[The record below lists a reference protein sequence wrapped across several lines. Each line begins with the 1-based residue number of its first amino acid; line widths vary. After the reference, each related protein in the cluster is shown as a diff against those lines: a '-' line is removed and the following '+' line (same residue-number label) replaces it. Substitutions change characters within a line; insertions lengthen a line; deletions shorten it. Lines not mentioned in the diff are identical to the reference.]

1 MRNAIHKFGK
11 FYSNIMIN
19 MIGIFIFVGIL
30 SVIFGDSGWAPNENI
45 YAISQFVYSYVIPAL
60 IAYAAGNHMG
70 QIYEKRPDV
79 PKTGINHAGGAI
91 AVMAAAGIMI
101 ADKNCAILGAMI
113 LGPICGLLW
122 KHVLEPLTRK
132 AVQGMEMLTRNLV
145 AAIVGAAFS
154 IAAYYV
160 LTPVLSAVTHVI
172 MMGVDWLIAHKLICL
187 TSVLIEPAKV
197 FFLNNSIHHGILLPL
212 AMQQAEQNG
221 SSMLFLLETNPGPGL
236 GVLLALWLS
245 NRKKRKEYAAYMF
258 VECIGGIHEIYFPE
272 VLANLWLLLALI
284 SGGMAGTL
292 CMSVFHVASAGLVSP
307 GSILTV
313 LFMSG
318 HHVLATLFAVA
329 ISTAVSC
336 AIAFFILKRQGK
348 WCTEAAISAQEEK
361 EEAVQ
366 EKKEEAVQEKRQ
378 VLEKELMQGIKIG
391 FICDAGVGSSAMG
404 AALFRRK
411 LKEEGMDGI
420 TAEAYAVD
428 QIPEDLTIGVC
439 QRAFLEI
446 LQKES
451 NLSNIVTMES
461 LLNQT
466 EHLALIEKLRKG
478 DITQCMSH
486 HA

>member
-1 MRNAIHKFGK
+1 MQGYTMRNAIHKFGK

-30 SVIFGDSGWAPNENI
+30 SVIFGDYGWAPNENI

-145 AAIVGAAFS
+145 AAVVGAAFS

-160 LTPVLSAVTHVI
+160 LTPMLSAVTHVI

-187 TSVLIEPAKV
+187 TSILIEPAKV

-212 AMQQAEQNG
+212 AMQQAEQSG

-236 GVLLALWLS
+236 GVLFALWLS

-284 SGGMAGTL
+284 PGGMAGTL

-361 EEAVQ
+361 
-366 EKKEEAVQEKRQ
+366 KEEVQEKRQ
-378 VLEKELMQGIKIG
+378 MLEKGQMQEIKIG

-478 DITQCMSH
+478 DITQ
-486 HA
+486 

>member
-30 SVIFGDSGWAPNENI
+30 SVIFGDYGWAPNENI

-91 AVMAAAGIMI
+91 AVMAAAGVMI

-113 LGPICGLLW
+113 LGPVCGLLW

-284 SGGMAGTL
+284 PGGMAGIL

-307 GSILTV
+307 GSILTL

-318 HHVLATLFAVA
+318 HHVLGTLFAVA

-336 AIAFFILKRQGK
+336 AIAFLILKRQGK
-348 WCTEAAISAQEEK
+348 WYTEAAISAQEEK

-478 DITQCMSH
+478 DITQ
-486 HA
+486 

>member
-30 SVIFGDSGWAPNENI
+30 SVIFGDYGWAPNENI

-245 NRKKRKEYAAYMF
+245 NRKKCKEYAAYMF

-411 LKEEGMDGI
+411 LKEEGMDDI

-478 DITQCMSH
+478 DITQ
-486 HA
+486 

>member
-1 MRNAIHKFGK
+1 
-11 FYSNIMIN
+11 

-30 SVIFGDSGWAPNENI
+30 SVIFGDYGWVPNENI

-70 QIYEKRPDV
+70 QIYEKRLDV

-284 SGGMAGTL
+284 PGGMAGIL

-307 GSILTV
+307 GSILTL

-361 EEAVQ
+361 
-366 EKKEEAVQEKRQ
+366 KEEVQEKRQ
-378 VLEKELMQGIKIG
+378 MLEKGLMQEIKIG

-478 DITQCMSH
+478 DITQ
-486 HA
+486 

>member
-1 MRNAIHKFGK
+1 MQGYTMRNAIHKFGK

-30 SVIFGDSGWAPNENI
+30 SVIFGDYGWAPNENI

-91 AVMAAAGIMI
+91 AVMAAAGVMI

-145 AAIVGAAFS
+145 AAVVGAAFS

-284 SGGMAGTL
+284 PGGMAGIL

-348 WCTEAAISAQEEK
+348 WCTEAAISTQA
-361 EEAVQ
+361 
-366 EKKEEAVQEKRQ
+366 EKKEEVQEKRQ
-378 VLEKELMQGIKIG
+378 MLEKGQMQEIKIG

-478 DITQCMSH
+478 DITQ
-486 HA
+486 

>member
-30 SVIFGDSGWAPNENI
+30 SVIFGDYGWAPNENI

-132 AVQGMEMLTRNLV
+132 AAQGMEMLTRNLV

-361 EEAVQ
+361 
-366 EKKEEAVQEKRQ
+366 KEEVQEKRQ
-378 VLEKELMQGIKIG
+378 MLEKGQMQEIKIG

-478 DITQCMSH
+478 DITQ
-486 HA
+486 

>member
-1 MRNAIHKFGK
+1 MQGYTMRNAIHKFGK

-30 SVIFGDSGWAPNENI
+30 SVIFGDYGWAPNENI

-91 AVMAAAGIMI
+91 AVMATAGVMI

-132 AVQGMEMLTRNLV
+132 AVQGMEMLARNLV

-187 TSVLIEPAKV
+187 TSVLIESAKV

-212 AMQQAEQNG
+212 AMQQAEQSG

-284 SGGMAGTL
+284 PGGMAGIL

-307 GSILTV
+307 GSILTL

-361 EEAVQ
+361 
-366 EKKEEAVQEKRQ
+366 KEEVQEKRQ
-378 VLEKELMQGIKIG
+378 MQEIKIG

-478 DITQCMSH
+478 DITQ
-486 HA
+486 

>member
-30 SVIFGDSGWAPNENI
+30 SVIFGDYGWAPNENI

-91 AVMAAAGIMI
+91 AVMATAGVMI

-132 AVQGMEMLTRNLV
+132 AVQGMEMLARNLV

-187 TSVLIEPAKV
+187 TSVLIESAKV

-212 AMQQAEQNG
+212 AMQQAEQSG

-284 SGGMAGTL
+284 PGGMAGIL

-307 GSILTV
+307 GSILTL

-361 EEAVQ
+361 
-366 EKKEEAVQEKRQ
+366 KEEVQEKRQ
-378 VLEKELMQGIKIG
+378 MQEIKIG

-478 DITQCMSH
+478 DITQ
-486 HA
+486 

>member
-1 MRNAIHKFGK
+1 
-11 FYSNIMIN
+11 

-30 SVIFGDSGWAPNENI
+30 SVIFGDYGWAPNENI

-70 QIYEKRPDV
+70 QIYEKRLDV

-145 AAIVGAAFS
+145 AAVVGAAFS

-160 LTPVLSAVTHVI
+160 LTPMLSAVTHVI

-187 TSVLIEPAKV
+187 TSILIEPAKV

-212 AMQQAEQNG
+212 AMQQAEQSG

-236 GVLLALWLS
+236 GVLFALWLS

-284 SGGMAGTL
+284 PGGMAGTL

-361 EEAVQ
+361 
-366 EKKEEAVQEKRQ
+366 KEEVQEKRQ
-378 VLEKELMQGIKIG
+378 MLEKGQMQEIKIG

-478 DITQCMSH
+478 DITQ
-486 HA
+486 

>member
-30 SVIFGDSGWAPNENI
+30 SVIFGDYGWVPNENI

-91 AVMAAAGIMI
+91 AVMAAAGVMI
-101 ADKNCAILGAMI
+101 ANKNCAILGAMI

-284 SGGMAGTL
+284 PGGMAGTL

-307 GSILTV
+307 GSILTL

-361 EEAVQ
+361 
-366 EKKEEAVQEKRQ
+366 KEEVQEKRQ
-378 VLEKELMQGIKIG
+378 MLEKGQMQEIKIG

-478 DITQCMSH
+478 DITQ
-486 HA
+486 

>member
-30 SVIFGDSGWAPNENI
+30 SVIFGDYGWAPNENI

-91 AVMAAAGIMI
+91 AVMAAAGVMI

-113 LGPICGLLW
+113 LGPVCGLLW

-212 AMQQAEQNG
+212 AMQQAEQSG

-258 VECIGGIHEIYFPE
+258 VECIGGVHEIYFPE

-284 SGGMAGTL
+284 PGGMAGIL

-307 GSILTV
+307 GSILTL

-318 HHVLATLFAVA
+318 HHVLTTLFAVA

-348 WCTEAAISAQEEK
+348 WCTEAAISAQG
-361 EEAVQ
+361 
-366 EKKEEAVQEKRQ
+366 EKKEEVQEKRQ
-378 VLEKELMQGIKIG
+378 MLEKGQMQEIKIG

-478 DITQCMSH
+478 DITQ
-486 HA
+486 

>member
-1 MRNAIHKFGK
+1 MRNVIHKFGK

-30 SVIFGDSGWAPNENI
+30 SVIFGDYGWVPNENI

-70 QIYEKRPDV
+70 QIYEKRLDV

-284 SGGMAGTL
+284 PGGMAGIL

-307 GSILTV
+307 GSILTL

-361 EEAVQ
+361 
-366 EKKEEAVQEKRQ
+366 KEEVQEKRQ
-378 VLEKELMQGIKIG
+378 MLEKGLMQEIKIG

-478 DITQCMSH
+478 DITQ
-486 HA
+486 

>member
-30 SVIFGDSGWAPNENI
+30 SVIFGDYGWAPNENI

-79 PKTGINHAGGAI
+79 PKTEINHAGGAI
-91 AVMAAAGIMI
+91 AVMATAGVMI

-113 LGPICGLLW
+113 LGPVCGLLW

-132 AVQGMEMLTRNLV
+132 AVQGMEMLARNLV

-284 SGGMAGTL
+284 PGGMAGIL

-307 GSILTV
+307 GSILTL

-366 EKKEEAVQEKRQ
+366 E
-378 VLEKELMQGIKIG
+378 LEKELMQGIKIG

-411 LKEEGMDGI
+411 LKEEGMNGI

-428 QIPEDLTIGVC
+428 QIPDDLTIGVC

-478 DITQCMSH
+478 DITQ
-486 HA
+486 

>member
-30 SVIFGDSGWAPNENI
+30 SVIFGDYGWAPNENI

-70 QIYEKRPDV
+70 QIYEKRLDV

-172 MMGVDWLIAHKLICL
+172 MMVVDWLIAHKLICL

-284 SGGMAGTL
+284 PGGMAGIL
-292 CMSVFHVASAGLVSP
+292 CMSVFHVASAGLISP
-307 GSILTV
+307 GSILTL

-361 EEAVQ
+361 
-366 EKKEEAVQEKRQ
+366 KEEVQEKRQ
-378 VLEKELMQGIKIG
+378 MLEKGLLQEIKIG

-478 DITQCMSH
+478 DITQ
-486 HA
+486 

>member
-1 MRNAIHKFGK
+1 
-11 FYSNIMIN
+11 

-30 SVIFGDSGWAPNENI
+30 SVIFGDYGWVPNENI

-91 AVMAAAGIMI
+91 AVMAAAGVMI
-101 ADKNCAILGAMI
+101 ANKNCAILGAMI

-284 SGGMAGTL
+284 PGGMAGTL

-307 GSILTV
+307 GSILTL

-361 EEAVQ
+361 
-366 EKKEEAVQEKRQ
+366 KEEVQEKRQ
-378 VLEKELMQGIKIG
+378 MLEKGQMQEIKIG

-478 DITQCMSH
+478 DITQ
-486 HA
+486 

>member
-30 SVIFGDSGWAPNENI
+30 SVIFGDYGWAPNENI

-91 AVMAAAGIMI
+91 AVMAAAGVMI

-113 LGPICGLLW
+113 LGPVCGLLW

-212 AMQQAEQNG
+212 AMQQAEQSG

-258 VECIGGIHEIYFPE
+258 VECIGGVHEIYFPE

-284 SGGMAGTL
+284 PGGMAGIL

-307 GSILTV
+307 GSILTL

-318 HHVLATLFAVA
+318 HHVLTTLFAVA

-361 EEAVQ
+361 
-366 EKKEEAVQEKRQ
+366 KEEVQEKRQ
-378 VLEKELMQGIKIG
+378 MLEKGQMQEIKIG

-478 DITQCMSH
+478 DITQ
-486 HA
+486 

>member
-1 MRNAIHKFGK
+1 MQGYTMRNAIHKFGK

-30 SVIFGDSGWAPNENI
+30 SVIFGDYGWAPNENI

-70 QIYEKRPDV
+70 QIYEKRLDV

-284 SGGMAGTL
+284 PGGMAGIL
-292 CMSVFHVASAGLVSP
+292 CMSVFHVASAGLISP
-307 GSILTV
+307 GSILTL

-361 EEAVQ
+361 
-366 EKKEEAVQEKRQ
+366 KEEVQEKRQ
-378 VLEKELMQGIKIG
+378 MLEKGQMQEIKIG

-478 DITQCMSH
+478 DITQ
-486 HA
+486 

>member
-30 SVIFGDSGWAPNENI
+30 SVIFGDYGWAPNENI

-91 AVMAAAGIMI
+91 AVMAAAGVMI

-113 LGPICGLLW
+113 LGPVCGLLW

-284 SGGMAGTL
+284 PGGMAGIL

-307 GSILTV
+307 GSILTL

-361 EEAVQ
+361 
-366 EKKEEAVQEKRQ
+366 KEEVQEKRQ
-378 VLEKELMQGIKIG
+378 MQEIKIG

-478 DITQCMSH
+478 DITQ
-486 HA
+486 

>member
-1 MRNAIHKFGK
+1 MQGYTMRNAIHKFGK

-30 SVIFGDSGWAPNENI
+30 SVIFGDYGWAPNENI

-91 AVMAAAGIMI
+91 AVMAAVGVMI

-113 LGPICGLLW
+113 LGPLCGLLW
-122 KHVLEPLTRK
+122 KNVLEPLTRK

-154 IAAYYV
+154 ISAYYV
-160 LTPVLSAVTHVI
+160 LTPMLSAVTHVI

-187 TSVLIEPAKV
+187 TSILIEPAKV

-212 AMQQAEQNG
+212 AMQQAEQSG

-284 SGGMAGTL
+284 PGGMAGTL

-361 EEAVQ
+361 
-366 EKKEEAVQEKRQ
+366 KEEVQEKRQ
-378 VLEKELMQGIKIG
+378 MLEKGQMQEIKIG

-478 DITQCMSH
+478 DITQ
-486 HA
+486 

>member
-30 SVIFGDSGWAPNENI
+30 SVIFGDYRWAPNENI

-91 AVMAAAGIMI
+91 AVMAAAGVMI

-113 LGPICGLLW
+113 LGPVCGLLW

-187 TSVLIEPAKV
+187 TSILIEPAKV

-284 SGGMAGTL
+284 PGGMAGIL

-307 GSILTV
+307 GSILTL

-336 AIAFFILKRQGK
+336 AIAFFILKRKGK

-361 EEAVQ
+361 KEEVQ

-411 LKEEGMDGI
+411 LKEEGMNGI

-478 DITQCMSH
+478 DITQ
-486 HA
+486 

>member
-1 MRNAIHKFGK
+1 
-11 FYSNIMIN
+11 

-30 SVIFGDSGWAPNENI
+30 SVIFGDYGWVPNENI

-145 AAIVGAAFS
+145 AAVVGAAFS

-284 SGGMAGTL
+284 PGGMAGIL

-307 GSILTV
+307 GSILT
-313 LFMSG
+313 LFFMSG

-361 EEAVQ
+361 
-366 EKKEEAVQEKRQ
+366 KEEVQEKRQ
-378 VLEKELMQGIKIG
+378 MLEKGQMQEIKIG

-478 DITQCMSH
+478 DITQ
-486 HA
+486 

>member
-1 MRNAIHKFGK
+1 
-11 FYSNIMIN
+11 

-30 SVIFGDSGWAPNENI
+30 SVIFGDYGWVPNENI

-70 QIYEKRPDV
+70 QIYEKRLDV

-145 AAIVGAAFS
+145 AAVVGAAFS

-284 SGGMAGTL
+284 PGGMAGIL

-307 GSILTV
+307 GSILTL

-361 EEAVQ
+361 
-366 EKKEEAVQEKRQ
+366 KEEVQEKRQ
-378 VLEKELMQGIKIG
+378 MLEKGQMQEIKIG

-478 DITQCMSH
+478 DITQ
-486 HA
+486 

>member
-1 MRNAIHKFGK
+1 
-11 FYSNIMIN
+11 

-30 SVIFGDSGWAPNENI
+30 SVIFGDYGWVPNENI

-91 AVMAAAGIMI
+91 AVMAAAGVMI
-101 ADKNCAILGAMI
+101 ANKNCAILGAMI

-145 AAIVGAAFS
+145 AAVVGAAFS

-284 SGGMAGTL
+284 PGGMAGIL

-307 GSILTV
+307 GSILT
-313 LFMSG
+313 LFFMSG

-361 EEAVQ
+361 
-366 EKKEEAVQEKRQ
+366 KEEVQEKRQ
-378 VLEKELMQGIKIG
+378 MLEKGQMQEIKIG

-478 DITQCMSH
+478 DITQ
-486 HA
+486 

>member
-30 SVIFGDSGWAPNENI
+30 SVIFGDYGWAPNENI

-70 QIYEKRPDV
+70 QIYEKRLDV

-101 ADKNCAILGAMI
+101 VDKNCAILGAMI

-478 DITQCMSH
+478 DITQ
-486 HA
+486 

>member
-30 SVIFGDSGWAPNENI
+30 SVIFGDYGWAPNENI

-91 AVMAAAGIMI
+91 AVMAAAGVMI

-113 LGPICGLLW
+113 LGPVCGLLW

-187 TSVLIEPAKV
+187 TSILIEPAKV

-245 NRKKRKEYAAYMF
+245 NWKKRKEYAAYMF

-284 SGGMAGTL
+284 PGGMAGIL

-307 GSILTV
+307 GSILTL

-361 EEAVQ
+361 KEEVQ

-478 DITQCMSH
+478 DITQ
-486 HA
+486 

>member
-30 SVIFGDSGWAPNENI
+30 SVIFGDYGWVPNENI

-70 QIYEKRPDV
+70 QIYEKRLDV

-145 AAIVGAAFS
+145 AAVVGAAFS

-187 TSVLIEPAKV
+187 TSVLIELAKV

-284 SGGMAGTL
+284 PGGMAGIL

-307 GSILTV
+307 GSILTL

-361 EEAVQ
+361 
-366 EKKEEAVQEKRQ
+366 KEEVQEKRHM
-378 VLEKELMQGIKIG
+378 LEKGQMQEIKIG

-478 DITQCMSH
+478 DITQ
-486 HA
+486 

>member
-30 SVIFGDSGWAPNENI
+30 SVIFGDYGWVPNENI

-60 IAYAAGNHMG
+60 IAYVAGNHMG

-91 AVMAAAGIMI
+91 AVMAAAGVMI
-101 ADKNCAILGAMI
+101 ANKNCAILGAMI

-145 AAIVGAAFS
+145 AAVVGAAFS

-236 GVLLALWLS
+236 GVLLVLWLS

-284 SGGMAGTL
+284 PGGMAGTL

-307 GSILTV
+307 GSILTL

-361 EEAVQ
+361 
-366 EKKEEAVQEKRQ
+366 KEEVQEKRQ
-378 VLEKELMQGIKIG
+378 MLEKGQMQEIKIG

-466 EHLALIEKLRKG
+466 EHLTLIEKLRKG
-478 DITQCMSH
+478 DITQ
-486 HA
+486 

>member
-30 SVIFGDSGWAPNENI
+30 SVIFGDYGWAPNENI

-91 AVMAAAGIMI
+91 AVMAAAGVMI

-284 SGGMAGTL
+284 PGGMAGIL

-307 GSILTV
+307 GSILTL

-361 EEAVQ
+361 
-366 EKKEEAVQEKRQ
+366 KEEVQEKRQ
-378 VLEKELMQGIKIG
+378 MQEIKIG

-478 DITQCMSH
+478 DITQ
-486 HA
+486 

>member
-1 MRNAIHKFGK
+1 MQGYTMRNAIHKFGK

-30 SVIFGDSGWAPNENI
+30 SVIFGDYGWAPNENI

-132 AVQGMEMLTRNLV
+132 AVQGIEMLTRNLV

-478 DITQCMSH
+478 DITQ
-486 HA
+486 

>member
-30 SVIFGDSGWAPNENI
+30 SVIFGDYGWAPNENI

-145 AAIVGAAFS
+145 AAVVGAAFS

-284 SGGMAGTL
+284 PGGMAGIL

-307 GSILTV
+307 GSILTL

-361 EEAVQ
+361 
-366 EKKEEAVQEKRQ
+366 KEEVQEKRQ
-378 VLEKELMQGIKIG
+378 MLEKGQMQEIKIG

-478 DITQCMSH
+478 DITQ
-486 HA
+486 

>member
-30 SVIFGDSGWAPNENI
+30 SVIFGDYGWVPNENI

-91 AVMAAAGIMI
+91 AVMAAAGVMI

-145 AAIVGAAFS
+145 AAIVGAVFS

-187 TSVLIEPAKV
+187 TSILIEPAKV

-284 SGGMAGTL
+284 PGGMAGIL

-307 GSILTV
+307 GSILTL

-318 HHVLATLFAVA
+318 HHVLTTLFAVA

-348 WCTEAAISAQEEK
+348 WCTEAAISAQEE
-361 EEAVQ
+361 
-366 EKKEEAVQEKRQ
+366 KEEAVQEKRQ

-478 DITQCMSH
+478 DITQ
-486 HA
+486 

>member
-30 SVIFGDSGWAPNENI
+30 SVIFGDYGWAPNENI

-284 SGGMAGTL
+284 PGGMAGTL

-361 EEAVQ
+361 
-366 EKKEEAVQEKRQ
+366 KEEVQEKRQ
-378 VLEKELMQGIKIG
+378 MLEKGQMQEIKIG

-478 DITQCMSH
+478 DITQ
-486 HA
+486 

>member
-30 SVIFGDSGWAPNENI
+30 SVIFGDYGWAPNENI

-113 LGPICGLLW
+113 LEPICGLLW

-145 AAIVGAAFS
+145 AAVVGAAFS

-172 MMGVDWLIAHKLICL
+172 MMGVDWLIAQKLICL
-187 TSVLIEPAKV
+187 TSVLIESAKV

-221 SSMLFLLETNPGPGL
+221 SSMLFLLETNLGPGL

-284 SGGMAGTL
+284 PGGMAGTL
-292 CMSVFHVASAGLVSP
+292 CMSAFHVASAGLVSP

-329 ISTAVSC
+329 ISTSVSC

-348 WCTEAAISAQEEK
+348 WCTESAISAQEEK
-361 EEAVQ
+361 
-366 EKKEEAVQEKRQ
+366 KEEVQEKRQ
-378 VLEKELMQGIKIG
+378 MLEIKIG

-411 LKEEGMDGI
+411 IKEEGMDGI

-439 QRAFLEI
+439 QREFLEI

-478 DITQCMSH
+478 DITQ
-486 HA
+486 

>member
-1 MRNAIHKFGK
+1 
-11 FYSNIMIN
+11 

-30 SVIFGDSGWAPNENI
+30 SVIFGDYGWAPNENI

-70 QIYEKRPDV
+70 QIYEKRLDV

-172 MMGVDWLIAHKLICL
+172 MMVVDWLIAHKLICL

-284 SGGMAGTL
+284 PGGMAGIL
-292 CMSVFHVASAGLVSP
+292 CMSVFHVASAGLISP
-307 GSILTV
+307 GSILTL

-361 EEAVQ
+361 
-366 EKKEEAVQEKRQ
+366 KEEVQEKRQ
-378 VLEKELMQGIKIG
+378 MLEKGLMQEIKIG

-478 DITQCMSH
+478 DITQ
-486 HA
+486 

>member
-30 SVIFGDSGWAPNENI
+30 SVIFGDYGWAPNENI

-70 QIYEKRPDV
+70 QIYEKRLDV

-145 AAIVGAAFS
+145 AAVVGAAFS

-187 TSVLIEPAKV
+187 TSVLIELAKV

-284 SGGMAGTL
+284 PGGMAGIL

-307 GSILTV
+307 GSILTL

-361 EEAVQ
+361 
-366 EKKEEAVQEKRQ
+366 KEEVQEKRQ
-378 VLEKELMQGIKIG
+378 MLEKGQMQEIKIG

-478 DITQCMSH
+478 DITQ
-486 HA
+486 

>member
-1 MRNAIHKFGK
+1 VQGYTMRNAIHKFGK

-30 SVIFGDSGWAPNENI
+30 SVIFGDYGWAPNENI

-70 QIYEKRPDV
+70 QIYEKRLDV

-172 MMGVDWLIAHKLICL
+172 MMVVDWLIAHKLICL

-284 SGGMAGTL
+284 PGGMAGIL
-292 CMSVFHVASAGLVSP
+292 CMSVFHVASAGLISP
-307 GSILTV
+307 GSILTL

-348 WCTEAAISAQEEK
+348 WCTESAISVQE
-361 EEAVQ
+361 
-366 EKKEEAVQEKRQ
+366 EKKEEVQEKRQ
-378 VLEKELMQGIKIG
+378 MLEKGQMLEIKIG

-478 DITQCMSH
+478 DITQ
-486 HA
+486 

>member
-30 SVIFGDSGWAPNENI
+30 SVIFGDYGWVPNENI

-70 QIYEKRPDV
+70 QIYEKRLDV

-284 SGGMAGTL
+284 PGGMAGIL

-307 GSILTV
+307 GSILTL

-361 EEAVQ
+361 
-366 EKKEEAVQEKRQ
+366 KEEVQEKRQ
-378 VLEKELMQGIKIG
+378 MLEKGLMQEIKIG

-478 DITQCMSH
+478 DITQ
-486 HA
+486 

>member
-30 SVIFGDSGWAPNENI
+30 SVIFGDYGWVPNENI

-60 IAYAAGNHMG
+60 IAYTAGNHMG

-91 AVMAAAGIMI
+91 AVMAAAGVMI

-145 AAIVGAAFS
+145 AAIVGAVFS

-284 SGGMAGTL
+284 PGGMAGTL

-318 HHVLATLFAVA
+318 HHVMAMLFAVA
-329 ISTAVSC
+329 ISIAVSA

-348 WCTEAAISAQEEK
+348 LRTETAISAQAEEK
-361 EEAVQ
+361 ENVQ
-366 EKKEEAVQEKRQ
+366 EMEQVQEMRQ
-378 VLEKELMQGIKIG
+378 MREMKIG

-439 QRAFLEI
+439 QREFLEI

-478 DITQCMSH
+478 DITQ
-486 HA
+486 

>member
-30 SVIFGDSGWAPNENI
+30 SVIFGDYGWVPNENI

-91 AVMAAAGIMI
+91 AVMAAAGVMI

-284 SGGMAGTL
+284 PGGMAGIL

-307 GSILTV
+307 GSILT
-313 LFMSG
+313 LFFMSG

-348 WCTEAAISAQEEK
+348 WCTEAATSAQEEK
-361 EEAVQ
+361 
-366 EKKEEAVQEKRQ
+366 KEEVQEKRQ
-378 VLEKELMQGIKIG
+378 MLEKGQMQEIKIG

-478 DITQCMSH
+478 DITQ
-486 HA
+486 

>member
-1 MRNAIHKFGK
+1 
-11 FYSNIMIN
+11 

-30 SVIFGDSGWAPNENI
+30 SVIFGDYGWVPNENI

-91 AVMAAAGIMI
+91 AVMAAAGVMI
-101 ADKNCAILGAMI
+101 ANKNCAILGAMI

-284 SGGMAGTL
+284 PGGMAGTL

-361 EEAVQ
+361 
-366 EKKEEAVQEKRQ
+366 KEEVQEKRQ
-378 VLEKELMQGIKIG
+378 MLEKGQMQEIKIG

-478 DITQCMSH
+478 DITQ
-486 HA
+486 